1 MEALLFVGIQG
12 TGKTSFYKERFF
24 QTHLRISRDML
35 RTRARQNLL
44 IAACLAA
51 KQPFVVDDTN
61 VTKTRRAEHIAA
73 AKSAGFRV
81 IGFYF
86 RSPLGAALRRNRER
100 PPDRVIPAAGV
111 AGTHKRLEPPTWE
124 EGFDELHL
132 VEVAPGGGF
141 LVRDWPRG
149 KGPPPKG

>member
-24 QTHLRISRDML
+24 ETHLRISRDML

-51 KQPFVVDDTN
+51 KQPFVADDTN
-61 VTKTRRAEHIAA
+61 VTKARRAEHIAA

-100 PPDRVIPAAGV
+100 PSDRVIPAAGV

-124 EGFDELHL
+124 EGFDELQL
-132 VEVAPGGGF
+132 VEVSPGGGF